1 MEFQL
6 TPEQEEIR
14 KQVRALCSRFPDEY
28 WRERDESGE
37 FAWDFYQAVAD
48 AGYLGITIPQE
59 YGGNGL
65 HDQGRRWGR
74 HPSLLVG
81 APRDLWSGAADQI
94 RHRRGQA
101 QIPEQSADGRDSRLV
116 RRH

>member
-1 MEFQL
+1 MVSGGERQGGHPMDFQFSE
-6 TPEQEEIR
+6 EQEEIR

-59 YGGNGL
+59 YGGSGL
-65 HDQGRRWGR
+65 GITPAG
-74 HPSLLVG
+74 LVLP
-81 APRDLWSGAADQI
+81 AIPQSGCV
-94 RHRRGQA
+94 H
-101 QIPEQSADGRDSRLV
+101 QSRS
-116 RRH
+116 